1 MNLIFIAPP
10 AAGKGTQSELLCN
23 NRNFYHLSTGDLL
36 REAISKN
43 DENSIKLNQIIEQG
57 KLVGDDI
64 ILDLISK
71 EIGKDRDYIFDGFPR
86 NLKQA
91 ISLDQLLVSLNRKVD
106 YVIYLKV
113 DKFLAQKRILG
124 RLSCSNC
131 GSVYNSQIEESN
143 PKIEGICDDCGAS
156 LIKRTDD
163 NEETFNNRFD
173 TYMKE
178 TEPVINYYKD
188 LNILYELDSS
198 LDKYIIFD
206 EIKKIIGVK

>member
-23 NRNFYHLSTGDLL
+23 NHNFYHLSTGDLL

-43 DENSIKLNQIIEQG
+43 DENSIKLKQIIEQG

-71 EIGKDRDYIFDGFPR
+71 EIGKDGDYIFDGFPR

-91 ISLDQLLVSLNRKVD
+91 ISFDELLVSLNRKVD

-198 LDKYIIFD
+198 LDKYIIFN